1 MTFLDFVQGPLWTV
15 AGWVFVLGV
24 LWRIIGMLRL
34 PGRRDLSA
42 GRGSGFAGGLRAAF
56 RHFLPASGFG
66 GRTAYHV
73 VAGYMFHIGLFVLVL
88 FGAPHVA
95 FIAEKFGVSWAAL
108 PNWAFILVSEIAFA
122 GLIMLYLRRL
132 LDPVMRVI
140 SDADDHIG
148 SLLVFLVML
157 TGCLALAQSFTV
169 LKAVHMLTVDLLLLY
184 FPFSR
189 LMHTFMFAWSRS
201 YTGAMYG
208 RRGAPL

>member
-24 LWRIIGMLRL
+24 LWRIIGILRL
-34 PGRRDLSA
+34 PGRKDLSA
-42 GRGSGFAGGLRAAF
+42 ARESGIGGGIRANI
-56 RHFLPASGFG
+56 RHFFPAGGFG

-73 VAGYMFHIGLFVLVL
+73 VAGYMFHVGLFVLVL

-95 FIAEKFGVSWAAL
+95 FIADKFGVAWTPL
-108 PNWAFILVSEIAFA
+108 PGWAFVVVSEVAFA

-132 LDPVMRVI
+132 LDPVMRLI

-148 SLLVFLVML
+148 SILVFLVML
-157 TGCLALAQSFTV
+157 TGCMALAESFDG
-169 LKAVHMLTVDLLLLY
+169 LRALHMLTVDLLLLY

-189 LMHTFMFAWSRS
+189 LMHTFMFAFSRS

-208 RRGAPL
+208 RRGGAL